1 MEFPILHDPGSIEL
15 LLSTVCKTDPP
26 KLVDHDYLLN
36 LGFKREV
43 DDGLLKLLLFLGFI
57 DENRQP
63 SAIWEKSLDPEQAPR
78 LLRNSVEAAYGLL
91 FNQFPNAYQEDGS
104 VLMEFFRVETGD
116 SDPNVAYMILTF
128 KVLCDLAGLSETE
141 PVEKSAKPAKKAA
154 ATKKLDKSQKSKKNA
169 DKKNSSSPAE
179 QHENPGIRISINID
193 LAGGSDPDLRDLVMK
208 LLQRQ
213 LEL

>member
-1 MEFPILHDPGSIEL
+1 MEF
-15 LLSTVCKTDPP
+15 CR
-26 KLVDHDYLLN
+26 
-36 LGFKREV
+36 F
-43 DDGLLKLLLFLGFI
+43 
-57 DENRQP
+57 
-63 SAIWEKSLDPEQAPR
+63 
-78 LLRNSVEAAYGLL
+78 
-91 FNQFPNAYQEDGS
+91 
-104 VLMEFFRVETGD
+104 ETGY
-116 SDPNVAYMILTF
+116 SDPNVAYMILTI